1 MSDHEPMLYGVGD
14 LCRRLSQPPHRVE
27 YVLTSR
33 RFRPALRIGGRRLFT
48 AEQADQIAAEL
59 EQIDAR
65 RGGQGVSRG

>member
-1 MSDHEPMLYGVGD
+1 MSPSPMLFGVGD
-14 LCRRLSQPPHRVE
+14 LARRLNQPRHRLE

-33 RFRPALRIGGRRLFT
+33 RIHPALRIGGRRLFT

-59 EQIDAR
+59 EQMDAR